1 MTVTV
6 NDPAIYTKPFVLG
19 TSKFVWVPN
28 QQSEE
33 QICVPSQ
40 GIAYVNIISVPAVR
54 KAGAE

>member
-1 MTVTV
+1 MV

-33 QICVPSQ
+33 QICVPVAKHCLREYHQRSRGAQ
-40 GIAYVNIISVPAVR
+40 S
-54 KAGAE
+54 GAE